1 MELPRAG
8 GRKREHLL
16 RLHKCD
22 RETNW
27 KTMSFPA
34 GSGGCGGEGHG
45 YNRTISKRGL
55 RQRNGG
61 SRGDTLATARLAP
74 EGAMR
79 PPYLR
84 CRCLLFD
91 NEITL
96 QVAGCSKKRW
106 IFASLTKTRHQG
118 LAWGRQSPIV
128 TGVQGEPDC
137 RASLI
142 CQFDEDHAAE
152 GGNLI
157 YADRRA

>member
-1 MELPRAG
+1 MKRAG
-8 GRKREHLL
+8 SEGQETLRRGAAAGRGAEEGAPISACTSATERQTGRRCLSL
-16 RLHKCD
+16 RG
-22 RETNW
+22 R
-27 KTMSFPA
+27 
-34 GSGGCGGEGHG
+34 GGCGGEGHG

-61 SRGDTLATARLAP
+61 SRGHTLATARLAP

-128 TGVQGEPDC
+128 TRVRPVSPHIPTSHEIV
-137 RASLI
+137 A
-142 CQFDEDHAAE
+142 
-152 GGNLI
+152 
-157 YADRRA
+157 

>member
-16 RLHKCD
+16 LLHKCD

-106 IFASLTKTRHQG
+106 IFASLNWVAAFSASSAALSNRLSLEKGDREDNLVAASTRNFH
-118 LAWGRQSPIV
+118 P
-128 TGVQGEPDC
+128 
-137 RASLI
+137 
-142 CQFDEDHAAE
+142 F
-152 GGNLI
+152 
-157 YADRRA
+157 